1 MAVVIVLFYACWFVV
16 PQRRA
21 CIHAYI
27 IHSRASRMGRSS
39 HDLTWQGYLD
49 SQPVGL
55 PVLGLDQG

>member
-1 MAVVIVLFYACWFVV
+1 
-16 PQRRA
+16 
-21 CIHAYI
+21 
-27 IHSRASRMGRSS
+27 MGRSS